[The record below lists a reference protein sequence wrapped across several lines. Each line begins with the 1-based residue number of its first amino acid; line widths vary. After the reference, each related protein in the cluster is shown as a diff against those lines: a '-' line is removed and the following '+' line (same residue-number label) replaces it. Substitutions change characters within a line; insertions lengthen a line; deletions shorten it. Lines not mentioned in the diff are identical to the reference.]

1 MKKTKVF
8 FLIAAV
14 CAMTI
19 IFVSCKKDKDE
30 DKKVTCT
37 CYDDD
42 GYTYANLN
50 AADYGASDCDGLA
63 SALERRDP
71 YANYNCW

>member
-14 CAMTI
+14 CAMTS

-37 CYDDD
+37 CENEGDLESV
-42 GYTYANLN
+42 NP
-50 AADYGASDCDGLA
+50 ADYGLSTCAD
-63 SALERRDP
+63 LER
-71 YANYNCW
+71 YAAARGYDYDCW